1 MAEADAGGDAPVE
14 ECQRAAAGNL
24 PMSRSRTGGA
34 RAGRC
39 EQKGAGLVNPI
50 HIPTGD
56 NLADSFTKPVARATQ
71 DKHWFQLTG
80 LQPRYLQMYGY
91 NYYYPL

>member
-1 MAEADAGGDAPVE
+1 MATLKLVDNRVHHA
-14 ECQRAAAGNL
+14 
-24 PMSRSRTGGA
+24 RTKHIKL
-34 RAGRC
+34 RQNFVR
-39 EQKGAGLVNPI
+39 EQKDAGLVNPI

-56 NLADSFTKPVARATQ
+56 NLADSFTKPVARVTQ